1 MHGQITNIPKSDRK
15 LSAQHRC
22 GKPPGLRNWWPLG
35 IDRLIQIWRADLDQH
50 LMDVFH
56 FHFMDVGN
64 TLEQR
69 FLGTSAFGTI
79 EPENLQAMMS
89 TKIEGVGH
97 ISTAPDLIY

>member
-1 MHGQITNIPKSDRK
+1 
-15 LSAQHRC
+15 
-22 GKPPGLRNWWPLG
+22 
-35 IDRLIQIWRADLDQH
+35 
-50 LMDVFH
+50 MDVFH